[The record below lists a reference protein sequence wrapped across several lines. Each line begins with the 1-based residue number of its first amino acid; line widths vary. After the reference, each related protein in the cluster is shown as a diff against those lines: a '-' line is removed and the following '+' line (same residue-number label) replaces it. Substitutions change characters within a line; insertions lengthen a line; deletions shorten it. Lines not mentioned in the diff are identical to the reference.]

1 MKIVKVFYVL
11 FLFSTAVQG
20 AGMNLLDEISTNLQF
35 VISPTSEEEDLS
47 KFDQLTR
54 CVAEFTINNW
64 STDKINEFSSLL
76 KMYSVKVEFVM
87 NDMNKLIKNGIPQLP
102 PQLQQDIRL
111 LGPTIE
117 HCESKFNIRVE
128 Y

>member
-1 MKIVKVFYVL
+1 
-11 FLFSTAVQG
+11 
-20 AGMNLLDEISTNLQF
+20 MNLLDEISTSLQF
-35 VISPTSEEEDLS
+35 VISPTSEKEEDLF
-47 KFDQLTR
+47 KFEQLTR

-64 STDKINEFSSLL
+64 STDKINEFSSSL
-76 KMYSVKVEFVM
+76 KMYSSKVESVM
-87 NDMNKLIKNGIPQLP
+87 NDMNKLTNNGILQLP